1 MNLDRYIPILKYDE
15 IENFVLAALNIHID
29 LLKSMSRKKEIV
41 LARKYISYFC
51 LELTDLSQKKIGEF
65 ISKGDRKY
73 DHSTV
78 HYGWKRIKE
87 LIDNDKQTRFQV
99 ESIFIN
105 ILKFVEYKKSLKR
118 LAYLCDMEINYGN
131 DYGDEIKGLSDK
143 VYNYEQIHYPI

>member
-29 LLKSMSRKKEIV
+29 LLKSMSRRKEIV

-51 LELTDLSQKKIGEF
+51 LELTKLSQKKIGEF

-73 DHSTV
+73 DRSTV
-78 HYGWKRIKE
+78 YYGWRRIKE

-131 DYGDEIKGLSDK
+131 DYGDEIKALSDK